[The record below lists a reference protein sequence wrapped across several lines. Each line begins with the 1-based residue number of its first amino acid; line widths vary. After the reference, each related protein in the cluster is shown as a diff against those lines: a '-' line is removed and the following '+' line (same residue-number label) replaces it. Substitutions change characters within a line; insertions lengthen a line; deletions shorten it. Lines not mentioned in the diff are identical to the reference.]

1 MGYLSPIIGY
11 MLRAT
16 QTNLMV
22 FLLPTFTVHF
32 RSISNSK
39 WNAIFSAASPLL
51 LWRVFKMS
59 TVVSKEGCQLLLS
72 DARGVYIPR
81 DFAEGFDL
89 TAWHIDFDVS
99 ALFDLEGDFY
109 WDTWERVLNNAYLI
123 EGEYRFTLHHDGDL
137 WAICPELMTELEKL
151 HFFGEV

>member
-1 MGYLSPIIGY
+1 
-11 MLRAT
+11 
-16 QTNLMV
+16 
-22 FLLPTFTVHF
+22 
-32 RSISNSK
+32 
-39 WNAIFSAASPLL
+39 
-51 LWRVFKMS
+51 MS